1 MGGLVAMF
9 PIGWHEVHARGAL
22 SVLVSCIVHTALLI
36 GLALTYYVVQPAP
49 ASVVLQA
56 ALSGAEE
63 VSLEY
68 SDTKDNESP
77 AVDDLATPSA
87 AANTE
92 LDLDVQSQLSAVT
105 NTVDATLAS
114 VLSSS
119 SRGGGSGGVNG
130 GGGSAAE
137 ELNKLG
143 ANFFGSYA
151 AGDKF
156 VFVLDSSKSM
166 TGERWI
172 YACQELMDSVARLE
186 PNQKFF
192 VICFDNKTTCLFN
205 TPPTRIK
212 YQENTP
218 EIRTRLKRWLT
229 LHKLGP
235 RTYPREAVS
244 LALHMHPDAI
254 FLLSD
259 GEIMDDTIMVLRD
272 ANGFSTER
280 RQVPI
285 HTVHLMSEEGRQSLQ
300 VIASENAG
308 TFTPIQGAGS
318 F

>member
-1 MGGLVAMF
+1 MF

-49 ASVVLQA
+49 VTVVLQA
-56 ALSGAEE
+56 ALAGADE

-77 AVDDLATPSA
+77 ALDDLATPSA
-87 AANTE
+87 AADFD
-92 LDLDVQSQLSAVT
+92 LDLNVQSELSAI
-105 NTVDATLAS
+105 NHTVDATLAS
-114 VLSSS
+114 ALSST
-119 SRGGGSGGVNG
+119 SRGGAAGGVNG
-130 GGGSAAE
+130 GGGAAE
-137 ELNKLG
+137 ELDKLG

-166 TGERWI
+166 TGERWL

-186 PNQKFF
+186 PHQKFF

-205 TPPTRIK
+205 TQPTRIK
-212 YQENTP
+212 YQQNTP
-218 EIRTRLKRWLT
+218 EIRTKLKRWLT

-272 ANGFSTER
+272 MNGFSTER

-300 VIASENAG
+300 LIASENAG